1 MHGPAFAWERLLVE
15 GVRDARVHR
24 QEVDVVQREHVA
36 AVDEPA
42 QRDADVYQEP
52 SVKAV
57 LVLLLEHP
65 HPDARDSLDAFEPA
79 ADVRGEALGLARGA
93 PRALAVRDD
102 DAERR
107 GRGGFRR
114 DGCDG
119 GGGWGGLGRGGGAAR
134 EAVPRRA
141 IARDGDVQGDERGY
155 AQERDEGARDVL
167 THGEGA
173 ARARLVSVTC
183 VCCRRRQSCLAL
195 IRQSGSLAVWGWAR
209 TERRRSFLFPPPPPP
224 FSEAHI
230 TGRAPPHVST
240 RGANRAMGQQSQSG
254 RARTKRAP
262 IPNSPAVRKAIKKA
276 AADKKEKT
284 IVRSY
289 AEKKRLKQERAA
301 RFENVKHEN
310 NTNFGSEGMKL
321 KAEAKGPMEV
331 RYRALAKKLRQIQEL
346 EAKKKEGAS
355 LDQWQLA
362 KLRKKPFVKAEIRA
376 LARAVG
382 GDGAGEEDGSEDS
395 GSEDDAD
402 EEADEDE
409 DE

>member
-1 MHGPAFAWERLLVE
+1 MA
-15 GVRDARVHR
+15 
-24 QEVDVVQREHVA
+24 
-36 AVDEPA
+36 
-42 QRDADVYQEP
+42 
-52 SVKAV
+52 
-57 LVLLLEHP
+57 
-65 HPDARDSLDAFEPA
+65 
-79 ADVRGEALGLARGA
+79 
-93 PRALAVRDD
+93 
-102 DAERR
+102 
-107 GRGGFRR
+107 
-114 DGCDG
+114 
-119 GGGWGGLGRGGGAAR
+119 
-134 EAVPRRA
+134 
-141 IARDGDVQGDERGY
+141 
-155 AQERDEGARDVL
+155 
-167 THGEGA
+167 
-173 ARARLVSVTC
+173 
-183 VCCRRRQSCLAL
+183 
-195 IRQSGSLAVWGWAR
+195 
-209 TERRRSFLFPPPPPP
+209 LFPPPPPP
-224 FSEAHI
+224 FFAPHI
-230 TGRAPPHVST
+230 TGSAAAARLDARTES
-240 RGANRAMGQQSQSG
+240 RAMGQQSQSG

-301 RFENVKHEN
+301 RFENVKHKN

-402 EEADEDE
+402 EEEDE
-409 DE
+409 DEE